1 MGTITERI
9 DAIVAARKTSL
20 DKINAV
26 SVTVNECLD
35 SVKNFDSLKEK
46 IANDAAYQR
55 LFDKPEIL
63 ERIQS
68 ISTAEFHKAFQNYQA
83 ALSHLKERFSRK
95 ELHISFIGRA
105 GQGKSLVMQ
114 NISGLSG
121 NVIPSSEGSDCTG
134 TKSIITNDVSAVTT
148 KARIEFFSQAEMIAI
163 VNKYLANIFDGNT
176 YEVGSIADIKNLPI
190 DEMNA
195 RLEFKQARK
204 IELMAQ
210 LKKYVLHIREFET
223 NLGTTIEVA
232 EDDIKKY
239 VAQYDSVSKQKYFA
253 YLGVK
258 LANIICKFPQ
268 DDAGKI
274 VLVDTIGIGAT
285 SLGTEEKMLDTV
297 EHDSDAIVFMFRPDG
312 LRPRLSN
319 DEIEI
324 IDKVSARISLEYAKE
339 MFFLI
344 LNRVS
349 SGKGENAEFIPEL
362 RKQIESLKNFP
373 VAKVLEVDCIG
384 PQAVRDNLLT
394 PILQQLANRIGDVDA
409 LLIRRLNE
417 HGEKLF
423 GKYRAIADALD
434 KILVGAANE
443 DIKRKLHPN
452 IEKTYRKKILNSVR
466 ELYIAYKEIR
476 EQPCE
481 QWEEAY
487 EPALRYI
494 FQSVP
499 NKKTVVDW
507 LTDGTI
513 NHFNAMELG
522 TNLMRIRIINRFM
535 ELDIA
540 LEDLVCQT
548 KLEIV
553 RILTEDDK
561 GRLGK
566 IFPLDK
572 LSPDE
577 WIAGFIAKTDC
588 DKKYPLLANALMNL
602 KKFTINVQGFLIYE
616 IRRNLDI
623 IDFSLQKEIP
633 EFFAEL
639 NDNDAVAEEIVDL
652 LKDRAQRVHKGIKQ
666 TLSSLHSVPNKAIF
680 AAVKDFYD
688 RAAYAGSDEPFS
700 VTEQWRNLYE
710 EWISIIWADEYKA
723 HFTQQDKAAAWDNA
737 IRRFKAH
744 GKKEFFTVR

>member
-1 MGTITERI
+1 MGTIAERI
-9 DAIVAARKTSL
+9 DSIVAARTTSL
-20 DKINAV
+20 SKINAV
-26 SVTVNECLD
+26 AVTVQEIFD
-35 SVKNFDSLKEK
+35 GVKNFDSLKEK

-68 ISTAEFHKAFQNYQA
+68 ISTTEFHRTFQNYQA

-114 NISGLSG
+114 NISGLGG

-163 VNKYLANIFDGNT
+163 VNKYLVNIFDDNA

-195 RLEFKQARK
+195 RLEFKQAKK
-204 IELMAQ
+204 IELLAQ
-210 LKKYVLHIREFET
+210 LKKYVLHVGEFET

-239 VAQYDSVSKQKYFA
+239 VAQYDSRDNEKKYFA

-268 DDAGKI
+268 ADAGKI

-297 EHDSDAIVFMFRPDG
+297 ENDSDAIVFMFMPGVFRAHLG
-312 LRPRLSN
+312 N

-324 IDKVSARISLEYAKE
+324 IDEVSARISLEYAKE

-349 SGKGENAEFIPEL
+349 SGKGENAKFIPAL
-362 RKQIESLKNFP
+362 RKEIESRNNFP
-373 VAKVLEVDCIG
+373 VAKVLEVDCID
-384 PQAVRDNLLT
+384 PQAVRDELLT
-394 PILQQLANRIGDVDA
+394 PILKQLANGIGDVDA

-417 HGEKLF
+417 QGEKLF
-423 GKYRAIADALD
+423 GEYRAIADALD

-443 DIKRKLHPN
+443 DIKRKFAKD
-452 IEKTYRKKILNSVR
+452 IKKAYDVQILGSLLNLSR
-466 ELYIAYKEIR
+466 RYKEIR
-476 EQPCE
+476 EKPCDP
-481 QWEEAY
+481 WEEAS
-487 EPALRYI
+487 EPSLRYI
-494 FQSVP
+494 FQAVP
-499 NKKTVVDW
+499 AKDTITDF
-507 LTDGTI
+507 LTYGSKNQFDALKHG
-513 NHFNAMELG
+513 MD
-522 TNLMRIRIINRFM
+522 LMRIRIINRFM
-535 ELDIA
+535 ELDTA
-540 LEDLVCQT
+540 LEGLVRES
-548 KLEIV
+548 KIEILQN
-553 RILTEDDK
+553 LTDDDK

-577 WIAGFIAKTDC
+577 WIDGFIVKTDC
-588 DKKYPLLANALMNL
+588 DKKYPLLANALMSL

-616 IRRNLDI
+616 IRRNLDA
-623 IDFSLQKEIP
+623 IDFRLQTGIAD
-633 EFFAEL
+633 FFADI
-639 NDNDAVAEEIVDL
+639 NDTEAVAEEIVEMLRDY
-652 LKDRAQRVHKGIKQ
+652 AEEIHTGIRQ
-666 TLSSLHSVPNKAIF
+666 TLRNLHSVPNKAIF
-680 AAVKDFYD
+680 AAVRDFYD
-688 RAAYAGSDEPFS
+688 RAAFAVDNET
-700 VTEQWRNLYE
+700 VTDQWRYLYE
-710 EWISIIWADEYKA
+710 DWISIIWADEYKA
-723 HFTQQDKAAAWDNA
+723 HFTRQDKANEWNDV